1 MADRLRSREL
11 KAAAA
16 EVTAAE
22 RLQPAGYRDLPEK
35 QLTPEVGSGISA
47 SVPAITHRSP
57 ISRADVSGAIPSV
70 TDARYAVAAVPSSI
84 AVARIAPITVVGYPI
99 PIAVGWRIVIVIGN
113 WRIAITVIAA
123 IAVAVATVAVATIAV
138 APVAVR
144 ITVATRVIGSG
155 ERGTNDGTRGKPKP
169 RTTPATTAVTPTAV
183 APTAI
188 TEGPSLSSG

>member
-1 MADRLRSREL
+1 M
-11 KAAAA
+11 
-16 EVTAAE
+16 
-22 RLQPAGYRDLPEK
+22 
-35 QLTPEVGSGISA
+35 SA
-47 SVPAITHRSP
+47 SVPAITYRSP

-84 AVARIAPITVVGYPI
+84 AVARIAPITVVGHPI
-99 PIAVGWRIVIVIGN
+99 PIAVGWRIVIVIVIGN

-123 IAVAVATVAVATIAV
+123 ITVIVAIAVAT
-138 APVAVR
+138 VAVR

>member
-1 MADRLRSREL
+1 M
-11 KAAAA
+11 
-16 EVTAAE
+16 
-22 RLQPAGYRDLPEK
+22 
-35 QLTPEVGSGISA
+35 GSGISA

-84 AVARIAPITVVGYPI
+84 AVARIAPITVVGHRI

-123 IAVAVATVAVATIAV
+123 IAVAVATVAT
-138 APVAVR
+138 VAVR

-183 APTAI
+183 TPTAI

>member
-84 AVARIAPITVVGYPI
+84 AVARIAPVT
-99 PIAVGWRIVIVIGN
+99 
-113 WRIAITVIAA
+113 
-123 IAVAVATVAVATIAV
+123 VATIAV